1 MRGAA
6 LPAVAGD
13 MLESL
18 HFHRLLTARQL
29 RMLYAPAAGSRWTEK
44 VMALLLSA
52 GLVDFVRRGGGA
64 RRIYFLTADGYQALQ
79 LAHPHPAGSRRGVDD
94 ARHAASALSAHTLAV
109 NDVGLA
115 FVAAARERGDEFG
128 PLAWRHEIAHPIG
141 TTAARRA
148 ELVIAD
154 AVLTYLQQG
163 TDGALR
169 FHYRFL
175 ELDRATQP
183 TAALAAKLSR
193 YARLFT
199 YTTKNN
205 KEPQWH
211 QTYPVFPEVL
221 VVLTNAPAA
230 ALRRRAQ
237 TVLALCQADALLQ
250 HTRQVAISI
259 TTLETLLT
267 RGPWAAIFQRL
278 HVDRPATWTGEAA

>member
-1 MRGAA
+1 MSAAA
-6 LPAVAGD
+6 LPVVAGD

-18 HFHRLLTARQL
+18 DAHRLLTAGQL
-29 RMLYAPAAGSRWTEK
+29 RALHAPKAGRRWIEK
-44 VMALLLSA
+44 VMARLVTA
-52 GLVDFVRRGGGA
+52 GLVDFVRIHGS
-64 RRIYFLTADGYQALQ
+64 RRIYFLTADGHRALQ
-79 LAHPHPAGSRRGVDD
+79 LAHPQTAGARRGADD

-115 FVAAARERGDEFG
+115 FVTVARERGDEFG
-128 PLAWRHEIAHPIG
+128 PLAWRHEIAHPIASSSAG
-141 TTAARRA
+141 RRA

-154 AVLTYLQQG
+154 AVLTYLQHG
-163 TDGALR
+163 DDGSLR

-199 YTTKNN
+199 YITKND
-205 KEPQWH
+205 KEPLWH
-211 QTYPVFPEVL
+211 QSYPVFPEVL
-221 VVLTNAPAA
+221 VVLTNAPDA

-250 HTRQVAISI
+250 ATPQIAISI
-259 TTLETLLT
+259 VTLDDLLAQ
-267 RGPWAAIFQRL
+267 GPWATTFQRL
-278 HVDRPATWTGEAA
+278 QADTPVTWTGEPA

>member
-1 MRGAA
+1 MSGAA
-6 LPAVAGD
+6 LPVVAGD

-18 HFHRLLTARQL
+18 DAHRLLTAGQL
-29 RMLYAPAAGSRWTEK
+29 RVLHAPGTARRWTEK
-44 VMALLLSA
+44 VMARVVAA
-52 GLVDFVRRGGGA
+52 GLVDFVHVNGS
-64 RRIYFLTADGYQALQ
+64 RRIYFLSAEGHQALQ
-79 LAHPHPAGSRRGVDD
+79 LAHPQTAGARRGADD

-141 TTAARRA
+141 TTAGRRP

-154 AVLTYLQQG
+154 AVLTYLQHLQ
-163 TDGALR
+163 DGGLA

-183 TAALAAKLSR
+183 TAALAAKLGR
-193 YARLFT
+193 YARLHT
-199 YTTKNN
+199 YTTKND

-221 VVLTNAPAA
+221 VVLTNAPDA

-237 TVLALCQADALLQ
+237 TVLALCQADPLLQ
-250 HTRQVAISI
+250 ATPQVAIS
-259 TTLETLLT
+259 TVTLETLLA
-267 RGPWAAIFQRL
+267 RGPWASRFQRL
-278 HVDRPATWTGEAA
+278 HLERPVTWTGEPA

>member
-1 MRGAA
+1 MSGAA

-18 HFHRLLTARQL
+18 HAHRLLTARQL
-29 RMLYAPAAGSRWTEK
+29 RTLHAPAAGSRWTEK
-44 VMALLLSA
+44 VMALLLAA

-64 RRIYFLTADGYQALQ
+64 RRIYFLTADGHQALQ
-79 LAHPHPAGSRRGVDD
+79 LAHPHTAGSRRGVDD

-109 NDVGLA
+109 NDVGLT
-115 FVAAARERGDEFG
+115 FVQAARERGDEFG

-141 TTAARRA
+141 ATAGRRT
-148 ELVIAD
+148 ELVISD
-154 AVLTYLQQG
+154 AVLNYLQHLQ
-163 TDGALR
+163 DGGLA

-175 ELDRATQP
+175 ELDRATEP

-199 YTTKNN
+199 YTTKND

-211 QTYPVFPEVL
+211 QSYPVFPEVL
-221 VVLTNAPAA
+221 VVLTNGPDA

-250 HTRQVAISI
+250 ATPQVAISI
-259 TTLETLLT
+259 ATLDDLLT
-267 RGPWAAIFQRL
+267 QGPWATTFQRPHL
-278 HVDRPATWTGEAA
+278 ERPVTWTGEPA